1 MGATCPARLDGLTGA
16 GGGGRVMWGSMRAEL
31 AFEVYEGMHHPVKG
45 GESIPNRKECVEAQR
60 YKRGMSHLKEVR
72 GAKGRAYLRQMVGG
86 KAGEAGGTPMAGAFC
101 ALLWNLHLLLEV
113 NGDHWKTFI

>member
-1 MGATCPARLDGLTGA
+1 MKGCTSQSKE
-16 GGGGRVMWGSMRAEL
+16 GRASQIE
-31 AFEVYEGMHHPVKG
+31 
-45 GESIPNRKECVEAQR
+45 RKECVEGQR

-72 GAKGRAYLRQMVGG
+72 RAKGRAYLRQMVGG